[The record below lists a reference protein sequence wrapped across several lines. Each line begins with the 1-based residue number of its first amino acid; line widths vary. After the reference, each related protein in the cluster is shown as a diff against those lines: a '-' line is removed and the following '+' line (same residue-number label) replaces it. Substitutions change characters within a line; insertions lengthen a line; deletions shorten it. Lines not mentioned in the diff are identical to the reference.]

1 MLFAVLVYIP
11 VPILLLEGTNTLGR
25 LQWRKRFRLFLFAN
39 TTYTIP
45 SFLYDAWYMWNVRID
60 DNYKVILS
68 LYDVPVL
75 DYLLQQELF
84 ISIMLWILITGD
96 ERKVDG

>member
-1 MLFAVLVYIP
+1 
-11 VPILLLEGTNTLGR
+11 
-25 LQWRKRFRLFLFAN
+25 
-39 TTYTIP
+39 
-45 SFLYDAWYMWNVRID
+45 MWNVRID